1 MADFTDQFTY
11 GVRKIQATLEAKKPI
26 VSFLRNRYFSGLLE
40 SENENVS
47 VEVRRRGTV
56 LLPSIRRTD
65 SAINVGA
72 VAPHTISTYTPP
84 YFFYEATGTIGEA
97 NKRVFGEPVEAPYS
111 KAERMVAIMAEKI
124 DLGIRESLI
133 MNEEAQCSQI
143 IKTGKVTPKAMAHDG
158 TLYAAAEIN
167 FGVDSD
173 LVGGPVASLWTTSS
187 DILKA
192 LRDYCLLVFGKTGKL
207 PTEMIVGKKVLETLL
222 GNAKFIAALDNRR
235 IEGNQMRSQAF
246 AGYPGVAYNGTINV
260 PMVGD
265 LSILSY
271 VNGYAYNGDA
281 SETEMIDYNGLLLTS
296 PGWGTMGYAGLYD
309 KVSGMPGMVAGK
321 TLLHAIEGD
330 VRNHFAYSAY
340 VQSAPLAMPTQ
351 LDAWFYKTVVA
362 AD

>member
-11 GVRKIQATLEAKKPI
+11 GVREIQATLEAKKPI
-26 VSFLRNRYFSGLLE
+26 VSFFRNRYFSGVLE
-40 SENENVS
+40 SENETVS

-56 LLPSIRRTD
+56 LLPSVRRTD

-72 VAPHTISTYTPP
+72 VAPHTVHTYTPP
-84 YFFYEATGTIGEA
+84 YFFYEATGTISEA
-97 NKRVFGEPVEAPYS
+97 NKRVFGEPVSPSYS
-111 KAERMVAIMAEKI
+111 KAERMVQIMAEKI
-124 DLGIRESLI
+124 DLGIRESLL
-133 MNEEAQCSQI
+133 MNDEAQCSQI
-143 IKTGKVTPKAMAHDG
+143 IKTGKVSPKAMAYDG
-158 TLYAAAEIN
+158 TLYSAAEID
-167 FGVDSD
+167 FGVDTD
-173 LVGGPVASLWTTSS
+173 LVGGAVTSLWTNSS

-192 LRDYCLLVFGKTGKL
+192 LRDYCLLLFAKSGKM
-207 PTEMIVGKKVLETLL
+207 PTEMVVGSKVLETLL
-222 GNAKFIAALDNRR
+222 ANTNFLKALENRR
-235 IEGNQMRSQAF
+235 VLGNEVYAQAF

-265 LSILSY
+265 LAILTY
-271 VNGYAYNGDA
+271 VNDYAYNGDVTA
-281 SETEMIDYNGLLLTS
+281 TPIIDANGLLLTS

-309 KVSGMPGMVAGK
+309 KVNGMPGMVAGK

-362 AD
+362 A